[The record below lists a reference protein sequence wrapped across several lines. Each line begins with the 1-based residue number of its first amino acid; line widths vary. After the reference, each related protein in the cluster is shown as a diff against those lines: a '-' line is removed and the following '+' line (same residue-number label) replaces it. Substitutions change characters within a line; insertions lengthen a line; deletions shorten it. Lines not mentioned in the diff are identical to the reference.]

1 MRAFRIVITSHGSL
15 AAGLAASAQMIVGQ
29 LSNVAVVA
37 LEPGMSLEQFDAR
50 LDAAIGSA
58 CALVL
63 CDLRGGTPHNR
74 AQLAARRTRGSVCLA
89 GANLAMVLEA
99 ITAEGELHPA
109 TVARIT
115 AAGRSDIAKSGP
127 RQAC

>member
-1 MRAFRIVITSHGSL
+1 VRAFRVVIASHGSL

-29 LSNVAVVA
+29 LSDVVVVA
-37 LEPGMSLEQFDAR
+37 LEPGMTPEQFDAR
-50 LDAAIGSA
+50 LADAIGPG

-74 AQLAARRTRGSVCLA
+74 AQLAVRRTRGSVCLA

-99 ITAEGELHPA
+99 VTAQGELRPA
-109 TVARIT
+109 TVARIA
-115 AAGRSDIAKSGP
+115 AAGRAGITESGP
-127 RQAC
+127 RRTC